1 MDGMVW
7 DGQPE
12 SRCGVHLSLNSPMR
26 PLILSLLAA
35 GLLSAQEP
43 AEPTALD
50 TTDARSNAY
59 IHEDWSYFAER
70 LRNEFLALG
79 EKKYRRGEYKAAVMD
94 YFNFIYHFPEDE
106 LIPLVHYRMGRAYEL
121 MEAFALAREQYSWV
135 RDHPGADPRVK
146 VVCLRQLARM
156 DYELGRYE
164 EVLSL
169 PELDD
174 PYLWVLKGFAALTE
188 ENWPQSGSLIQR
200 ARHFYPA
207 RAQVLLDSLMA
218 DIEGLADLEYYAG
231 RRGWLLSLFPG
242 GGLVYVDSHGDGLGH
257 ALGVG
262 SLAAAAALTGNW
274 TRYVLGAGAVGLYG
288 VGFRS
293 ASRAIGAANRDI
305 LGARL
310 AEIKASYG
318 LDRFW
323 SFAHPAI
330 F

>member
-1 MDGMVW
+1 
-7 DGQPE
+7 
-12 SRCGVHLSLNSPMR
+12 MR
-26 PLILSLLAA
+26 LLILILLVAS
-35 GLLSAQEP
+35 LLSAQELP
-43 AEPTALD
+43 D

-106 LIPLVHYRMGRAYEL
+106 LIPLVHYRIGRAYEL
-121 MEAFALAREQYSWV
+121 MEAFELAQEQYTWV
-135 RDHPGADPRVK
+135 QDHPDADPRVK

-169 PELDD
+169 PDLDD
-174 PYLWVLKGFAALTE
+174 PYLLVLKGFAALTE
-188 ENWPQSGSLIQR
+188 ENWSQSGSLIQR
-200 ARHFYPA
+200 ARRFYPA

-231 RRGWLLSLFPG
+231 WKGWLFSLLPG
-242 GGLVYVDSHGDGLGH
+242 GGLIYVDSHGDGLGQ

-262 SLAAAAALTGNW
+262 SLAAAAAFTGNW

-288 VGFRS
+288 VGFKS